1 MIAPPSALFDRLAS
15 KETVRPLIVGV
26 KVAVG
31 AVVLAVVVDELP
43 WQADNVIEATV
54 ATAHIRMDTAALL
67 TTCILRSKSFLR
79 IEDGAMEMAVNP
91 D

>member
-1 MIAPPSALFDRLAS
+1 VIAPPSALFDRLAS

-31 AVVLAVVVDELP
+31 AVVLAVVDELP